1 MLPSTNDRALQL
13 AAQTDLPTPLL
24 VLAEEQTAGR
34 GRGSHRWWSQPGALT
49 FSLVLDAAALQP
61 RPEHWPRVSLTAAVA
76 VCEVLESLVPHLSCG
91 IRWPNDVVL
100 AGRKICGI
108 LPELAQPPREP
119 RNRIIEPPLPARLV
133 LGVGVNVNNSLA
145 AAPPDVRAIGT
156 SLFDLTGDCYD
167 LTDLLVQVLERLSRG
182 LIALAKGD
190 PQLARVWAQRC
201 VLQGRTIE
209 LQTGPTQVRGICK
222 GIDLEGALVLHT
234 PRGRERSF
242 GGVVTAVE

>member
-1 MLPSTNDRALQL
+1 MLPSTNDHALQL

-34 GRGSHRWWSQPGALT
+34 GRGSHRWWSQAGALA
-49 FSLVLDAAALQP
+49 FSLVLDAAPLRLSLDQ
-61 RPEHWPRVSLTAAVA
+61 WPRVALTAAVA
-76 VCEVLESLVPHLSCG
+76 VCQVLEDTVPRLECG
-91 IRWPNDVVL
+91 IRWPNDVFV
-100 AGRKICGI
+100 AGQKICGI
-108 LPELAQPPREP
+108 LPELPLPRE
-119 RNRIIEPPLPARLV
+119 EPDGPKLRRPGPVRLV
-133 LGVGVNVNNSLA
+133 LGIGINVNNSLRR
-145 AAPPDVRAIGT
+145 APADLRAIGT
-156 SLFDLTGDCYD
+156 SLFDLTGDRYD

-190 PQLARVWAQRC
+190 PQLVQVWAQRC

-209 LQTGPTQVRGICK
+209 LQTGLTQVRGICK
-222 GIDLEGALVLHT
+222 GIDSEGALVLHT